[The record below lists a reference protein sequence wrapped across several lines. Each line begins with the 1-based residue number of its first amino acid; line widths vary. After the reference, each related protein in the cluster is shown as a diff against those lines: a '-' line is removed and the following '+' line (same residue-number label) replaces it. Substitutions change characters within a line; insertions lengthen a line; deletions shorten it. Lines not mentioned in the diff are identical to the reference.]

1 MPQASVAW
9 RNITDKEILAQLA
22 IKVALCANWDEAI
35 KINKKILQIAS
46 SEIDAL
52 NRLAYAYTCLGQKAK
67 AQKIYKKILQ
77 IDPYNIIARKNLE
90 KVTRQNG
97 HSNGNGIGIRENT
110 NLSSVFLFEPG
121 KTKIVNLINLASPA
135 VLCSFNCGDQVSLNL
150 KKHGITVTTCDG
162 VYLGALPDD
171 LAHKLLTFIAGG
183 NKYETYI
190 KCVNSKTLT
199 IFIRETHRCERFL
212 NQPSFQDKRSPYL
225 EEKEITS
232 T

>member
-1 MPQASVAW
+1 MPQVASEAW
-9 RNITDKEILAQLA
+9 QNIADKETLAQLA
-22 IKVALCANWDEAI
+22 IKVALCANWNEAI

-52 NRLAYAYTCLGQKAK
+52 NRLAYAYTCLGEKAK
-67 AQKIYKKILQ
+67 AQKIYKQILQ

-97 HSNGNGIGIRENT
+97 YSNGNSPRESA
-110 NLSSVFLFEPG
+110 NLSNIFIFEPG
-121 KTKIVNLINLASPA
+121 KTKIVNLINLAPPA
-135 VLCSFNCGDQVSLNL
+135 VLCSFNCGDQVLLNL
-150 KKHGITVTTCDG
+150 KKHAVTIIASNG

-199 IFIRETHRCERFL
+199 IFIREAYRSEKFF
-212 NQPSFQDKRSPYL
+212 NQPSFLDNQNPYL
-225 EEKEITS
+225 EE
-232 T
+232 